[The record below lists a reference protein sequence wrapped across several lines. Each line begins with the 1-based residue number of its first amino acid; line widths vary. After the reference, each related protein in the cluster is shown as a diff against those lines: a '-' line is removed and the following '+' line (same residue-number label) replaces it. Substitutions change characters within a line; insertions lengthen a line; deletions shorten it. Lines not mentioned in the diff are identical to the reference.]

1 MVRITIITP
10 VFPYPNRGV
19 YTGIER
25 HVEGL
30 CKGFKKLGHK
40 VTIITTFWNGGTSYH
55 NFNDIEIYRFKDLR
69 TILGKLGK
77 LSGVFELNFLTF
89 SLNVTLNKKLL
100 NTDLLLINLP
110 FPFLS
115 LIDGNFISISL
126 LHHVQ
131 PIANLKDVLSVPFG
145 NIYGKLT
152 KPDYWVA
159 PSKFTAEQ
167 FIKLFKISKE
177 KIKIIP
183 EGVDLEKFNR
193 NIDASDINE
202 KLGNERKILF
212 VGNLHPNKG
221 VHFLIK
227 SFALVKSKIDD
238 VKLVIV
244 GDGSLKHYLIN
255 LTKRLN
261 IEKDVIFAGFVSDEE
276 LPKYYASCDIFAS
289 ASVLEGFGLIFL
301 EAMALGKPIVAF
313 NLASI
318 PEVVGNAG
326 ILIDEI
332 NHEKFANA
340 IIELLRNE
348 ELYQEKSQ
356 IAFKRAKLFSW
367 EKIAEQFIKINEQ
380 VSEKI

>member
-10 VFPYPNRGV
+10 VFPYPKRGV

-40 VTIITTFWNGGTSYH
+40 VIIITTFWNGGASYH

-89 SLNVTLNKKLL
+89 SLNVTLNKNLL
-100 NTDLLLINLP
+100 DTDLLLINLP

-126 LHHVQ
+126 LHHAQ
-131 PIANLKDVLSVPFG
+131 PIVNLKDALSVPFG

-152 KPDYWVA
+152 RPDYWVA

-167 FIKLFKISKE
+167 FIKLFKIPKE

-193 NIDASDINE
+193 SVDASDIDE

-238 VKLVIV
+238 VNLVIV
-244 GDGSLKHYLIN
+244 GDGPLKNYLIN

-261 IEKDVIFAGFVSDEE
+261 LEKDVIFTGFVSDEE

-301 EAMALGKPIVAF
+301 EAMAFGKPIVAF

-326 ILIDEI
+326 ILVNEI
-332 NHEKFANA
+332 NHEKFANV
-340 IIELLRNE
+340 IIELLQNK
-348 ELYQEKSQ
+348 ELHKEKSE
-356 IAFKRAKLFSW
+356 IALNRAKLFSW
-367 EKIAEQFIKINEQ
+367 EKIAEQFIKII
-380 VSEKI
+380 K

>member
-1 MVRITIITP
+1 MLRITIITP
-10 VFPYPNRGV
+10 VFPYPKRGV

-25 HVEGL
+25 HIEGL
-30 CKGFKKLGHK
+30 SKGFKKLGYK
-40 VTIITTFWNGGTSYH
+40 VTVVTTFWNGGTLYH
-55 NFNDIEIYRFKDLR
+55 NFDGIKIYRFKDLR
-69 TILGKLGK
+69 TILGKFGK
-77 LSGVFELNFLTF
+77 LSGMFELDFLTF
-89 SLNVTLNKKLL
+89 SLNITLNKKLL
-100 NTDLLLINLP
+100 DTDLLLINLP
-110 FPFLS
+110 FPFLR
-115 LIDGNFISISL
+115 LLGNNFISIGL

-131 PIANLKDVLSVPFG
+131 LIVKLKDALSIPFG

-167 FIKLFKISKE
+167 FIRLFNISKE
-177 KIKIIP
+177 RIRVIP
-183 EGVDLEKFNR
+183 EGVDMEKFNR
-193 NIDASDINE
+193 NINVSDIDE
-202 KLGNERKILF
+202 KFGKERKILF

-227 SFALVKSKIDD
+227 SFALVKSKIND

-244 GDGSLKHYLIN
+244 GDGPLKHYLIN
-255 LTKRLN
+255 LTKKLN
-261 IEKDVIFAGFVSDEE
+261 LEKDVIFAGFVNDED

-326 ILIDEI
+326 ILVDQI

-348 ELYQEKSQ
+348 ELYREKSQ
-356 IAFKRAKLFSW
+356 IALSRVKLFSW
-367 EKIAEQFIKINEQ
+367 EKIAEQFVNIFLKR
-380 VSEKI
+380 

>member
-1 MVRITIITP
+1 MVRITVITP
-10 VFPYPNRGV
+10 VFPYPKRGV

-40 VTIITTFWNGGTSYH
+40 VTIITTYWNGGASYH
-55 NFNDIEIYRFKDLR
+55 RFNDMEIYRFKDLR
-69 TILGKLGK
+69 AILGKLGK
-77 LSGVFELNFLTF
+77 LSGLFELDFLSF
-89 SLNVTLNKKLL
+89 SLNVTLNKNLL
-100 NTDLLLINLP
+100 DTDLLLINIPL
-110 FPFLS
+110 FPFLR
-115 LIDGNFISISL
+115 LINGNFISFGL

-131 PIANLKDVLSVPFG
+131 PIVKLTDALSYPFG
-145 NIYGKLT
+145 NIYMKLT
-152 KPDYWVA
+152 KPNYWVA
-159 PSKFTAEQ
+159 PSKFSAEQ
-167 FIKLFKISKE
+167 FIKLLKIPKE
-177 KIKIIP
+177 KLKVIP

-227 SFALVKSKIDD
+227 SFALVKSRIND
-238 VKLVIV
+238 VKLIIV
-244 GDGSLKHYLIN
+244 GDGPLKYYLIN

-261 IEKDVIFAGFVSDEE
+261 LEKDVIFTGFVNDEE

-318 PEVVGNAG
+318 PEVVGNSG
-326 ILIDEI
+326 ILVDEI

-340 IIELLRNE
+340 VIQLLRDE
-348 ELYQEKSQ
+348 ELYQEKSK
-356 IAFKRAKLFSW
+356 IALNRVKLFSW
-367 EKIAEQFIKINEQ
+367 EKIAEQFIKIN
-380 VSEKI
+380 K

>member
-10 VFPYPNRGV
+10 VFPYPKRGV

-25 HVEGL
+25 NVEGL

-40 VTIITTFWNGGTSYH
+40 VTVITTYWNGGTSYH
-55 NFNDIEIYRFKDLR
+55 NFNGIEIYRLKDLR

-77 LSGVFELNFLTF
+77 LSGVFELDFLTF
-89 SLNVTLNKKLL
+89 SLNVTLNKRFID
-100 NTDLLLINLP
+100 TDLLLINLP
-110 FPFLS
+110 YPFLS
-115 LIDGNFISISL
+115 LIDGNFISIGL
-126 LHHVQ
+126 LHHAQ
-131 PIANLKDVLSVPFG
+131 PIVKLTDALSVPFG

-159 PSKFTAEQ
+159 PSRFTADE
-167 FIKLFKISKE
+167 FIKLFKIPEE

-183 EGVDLEKFNR
+183 EGVDLEKFNI
-193 NIDASDINE
+193 NVDASDINE

-227 SFALVKSKIDD
+227 SFALVKSRVDD

-244 GDGSLKHYLIN
+244 GDGPLKHYLIN

-261 IEKDVIFAGFVSDEE
+261 IEKDVIFAGFVNDED

-301 EAMALGKPIVAF
+301 EAMALSKPIVAF

-326 ILIDEI
+326 ILVNEI

-340 IIELLRNE
+340 IIELLQNKA
-348 ELYQEKSQ
+348 LYKEKSE
-356 IAFKRAKLFSW
+356 IALNRVKLFSW
-367 EKIAEQFIKINEQ
+367 EKIAEQFIKII
-380 VSEKI
+380 K

>member
-10 VFPYPNRGV
+10 VFPYPKRGV

-25 HVEGL
+25 HIEGL

-40 VTIITTFWNGGTSYH
+40 VTIITTYWNGGSSYH
-55 NFNDIEIYRFKDLR
+55 NLNDIEIYRFKDLR
-69 TILGKLGK
+69 SILGKLGR
-77 LSGVFELNFLTF
+77 LSGVFELDFLTF
-89 SLNVTLNKKLL
+89 SLNVTLNKKVLD
-100 NTDLLLINLP
+100 TDLLLINLP
-110 FPFLS
+110 FPFLN
-115 LIDGNFISISL
+115 LIDGNFISVGL

-131 PIANLKDVLSVPFG
+131 PIVKFKDAFSIPFG

-152 KPDYWVA
+152 KADYWVA
-159 PSKFTAEQ
+159 PSQFTAEQ
-167 FIKLFKISKE
+167 FIKLFKIPKE

-183 EGVDLEKFNR
+183 EGVDLEKFNK
-193 NIDASDINE
+193 NVDASDINE

-227 SFALVKSKIDD
+227 SFALVKSRIND

-244 GDGSLKHYLIN
+244 GDGPLKHYLIN

-261 IEKDVIFAGFVSDEE
+261 IEKDVIFAGFVNDED

-326 ILIDEI
+326 ILVNEI

-340 IIELLRNE
+340 IIELLSDE
-348 ELYQEKSQ
+348 KLYQEKSEN
-356 IAFKRAKLFSW
+356 ALKRAKLFSW
-367 EKIAEQFIKINEQ
+367 EKIAEQFVKINEQ
-380 VSEKI
+380 S

>member
-1 MVRITIITP
+1 MVRITIVTP
-10 VFPYPNRGV
+10 VFPYPKRGV

-40 VTIITTFWNGGTSYH
+40 VTVVTTYWNGGTSYH
-55 NFNDIEIYRFKDLR
+55 NFNGIEIYRFKDLR

-77 LSGVFELNFLTF
+77 LSGVFELDFLTF

-100 NTDLLLINLP
+100 DTDFLLINLP

-115 LIDGNFISISL
+115 LINGNFISIGL
-126 LHHVQ
+126 LHHAQ
-131 PIANLKDVLSVPFG
+131 PIVKFTNALSVPFG

-159 PSKFTAEQ
+159 PSRFTAEQ
-167 FIKLFKISKE
+167 FIKLFKISKK

-193 NIDASDINE
+193 DIDASDINE

-227 SFALVKSKIDD
+227 SFVLVKSRIND

-244 GDGSLKHYLIN
+244 GDGPLKHYLIN

-261 IEKDVIFAGFVSDEE
+261 LEKDVIFTGFVSDQE
-276 LPKYYASCDIFAS
+276 LPKYYAACDIFAS

-318 PEVVGNAG
+318 PEVIGNAG
-326 ILIDEI
+326 ILIDQI

-340 IIELLRNE
+340 IIKLLSDE
-348 ELYQEKSQ
+348 KLYQEKSEN
-356 IAFKRAKLFSW
+356 ALKRAKLFSW

-380 VSEKI
+380 S

>member
-10 VFPYPNRGV
+10 VFPYPKRGV

-40 VTIITTFWNGGTSYH
+40 VTVITTYWNGGSSYH
-55 NFNDIEIYRFKDLR
+55 NFNDMEIYRFKDLR
-69 TILGKLGK
+69 VILGKFGK
-77 LSGVFELNFLTF
+77 LSGAFELDFLTF
-89 SLNVTLNKKLL
+89 SLIVTLNKKLL
-100 NTDLLLINLP
+100 DTDLLLINLP

-115 LIDGNFISISL
+115 LINGNFTSIGL
-126 LHHVQ
+126 LHHAQ
-131 PIANLKDVLSVPFG
+131 PIVNLKDALSVPFG

-152 KPDYWVA
+152 RPDYWVA
-159 PSKFTAEQ
+159 PSRFTAEQ

-177 KIKIIP
+177 KIRVIP

-193 NIDASDINE
+193 SVNTSDINE

-227 SFALVKSKIDD
+227 SFALVKSRIND

-244 GDGSLKHYLIN
+244 GDGHLKHYLIN

-261 IEKDVIFAGFVSDEE
+261 LEKDVIFAGFVNDED

-318 PEVVGNAG
+318 PEVVENAG
-326 ILIDEI
+326 ILVNEI
-332 NHEKFANA
+332 NHEKFADA
-340 IIELLRNE
+340 IIELLSDE
-348 ELYQEKSQ
+348 KLYQEKSEN
-356 IAFKRAKLFSW
+356 ALKRAKLFSW

-380 VSEKI
+380 S

>member
-10 VFPYPNRGV
+10 VFPYPKRGV

-25 HVEGL
+25 HIEGL

-40 VTIITTFWNGGTSYH
+40 VTIITTYWNGGSSYH
-55 NFNDIEIYRFKDLR
+55 NLNDIEIYRFKDLR
-69 TILGKLGK
+69 SILGRLGR
-77 LSGVFELNFLTF
+77 LSGVFELDFLTF
-89 SLNVTLNKKLL
+89 SLNVTLNKKVLD
-100 NTDLLLINLP
+100 TDLLLINLP

-115 LIDGNFISISL
+115 LIDGNFISVGL

-131 PIANLKDVLSVPFG
+131 PIVKFKDAFSIPFG

-167 FIKLFKISKE
+167 FIKLFKIPKE
-177 KIKIIP
+177 KIRVIP
-183 EGVDLEKFNR
+183 EGVDLEKFNK
-193 NIDASDINE
+193 NVDASDINE

-227 SFALVKSKIDD
+227 SFALVKSRIND

-244 GDGSLKHYLIN
+244 GDGPLKHYLIN

-261 IEKDVIFAGFVSDEE
+261 IEKDVIFAGFVNDED
-276 LPKYYASCDIFAS
+276 LPKYYASCDIFTS

-326 ILIDEI
+326 ILVNEI

-340 IIELLRNE
+340 IIKLLSHE
-348 ELYQEKSQ
+348 KLYQEQSEN
-356 IAFKRAKLFSW
+356 ALKRAKLFSW
-367 EKIAEQFIKINEQ
+367 EKIAEQFVKINEQ
-380 VSEKI
+380 S

>member
-10 VFPYPNRGV
+10 VFPYPKRGV

-40 VTIITTFWNGGTSYH
+40 VTVITTYWNGGSSYH
-55 NFNDIEIYRFKDLR
+55 NFNDMEIYRFKDLR
-69 TILGKLGK
+69 VILGKLGK
-77 LSGVFELNFLTF
+77 LSGVFELDFLTF
-89 SLNVTLNKKLL
+89 SLIVTLNKKLL
-100 NTDLLLINLP
+100 DTDLLLINLP

-115 LIDGNFISISL
+115 LINGNFTSIGL
-126 LHHVQ
+126 LHHAQ
-131 PIANLKDVLSVPFG
+131 PIVNLKDALSVPFG

-152 KPDYWVA
+152 RPDYWVA
-159 PSKFTAEQ
+159 PSRFTAEQ

-177 KIKIIP
+177 KIRVIP

-193 NIDASDINE
+193 SVDTSDINE

-227 SFALVKSKIDD
+227 SFALVKSRIND

-244 GDGSLKHYLIN
+244 GDGHLKHYLIN

-261 IEKDVIFAGFVSDEE
+261 LEKDVIFAGFVNDED

-318 PEVVGNAG
+318 PEVVENAG
-326 ILIDEI
+326 ILVNEI

-340 IIELLRNE
+340 IIELLSDE
-348 ELYQEKSQ
+348 KLYQEKSEN
-356 IAFKRAKLFSW
+356 ALKRAKLFSW

-380 VSEKI
+380 S

>member
-10 VFPYPNRGV
+10 VFPYPKRGV

-40 VTIITTFWNGGTSYH
+40 VIIITTYWNDGISYS
-55 NFNDIEIYRFKDLR
+55 NFNGIEIYRFKDLR
-69 TILGKLGK
+69 VILGKLGK
-77 LSGVFELNFLTF
+77 LSGVFELDFLTF
-89 SLNVTLNKKLL
+89 SLNVTLNKNLL
-100 NTDLLLINLP
+100 DTDLLLINLP

-115 LIDGNFISISL
+115 LIDGNFISIGL
-126 LHHVQ
+126 LHHAQ
-131 PIANLKDVLSVPFG
+131 PIVNLKDALSAPFG

-159 PSKFTAEQ
+159 PSRFTAEQ

-348 ELYQEKSQ
+348 ELYKEKSQ
-356 IAFKRAKLFSW
+356 IAFNRAKLFSW
-367 EKIAEQFIKINEQ
+367 ENIAEQFIKII
-380 VSEKI
+380 K

>member
-1 MVRITIITP
+1 MKVTIITP
-10 VFPYPNRGV
+10 VYPYPKRGV
-19 YTGIER
+19 YTGLER
-25 HVEGL
+25 YVEGL
-30 CKGFKKLGHK
+30 SKGFRTLNHE
-40 VTIITTFWNGGTSYH
+40 VTIITTFWNGGNRYELL
-55 NFNDIEIYRFKDLR
+55 NNGIKIERAIDLR
-69 TILGKLGK
+69 TILKKAGKITGLFHTD
-77 LSGVFELNFLTF
+77 LLTF
-89 SLNVTLNKKLL
+89 GFKAVMNNRYIDA
-100 NTDLLLINLP
+100 DLLLINSQNI
-110 FPFLS
+110 FLN
-115 LIDGNFISISL
+115 LIKGNFTSIAL

-131 PIANLKDVLSVPFG
+131 PLTKIIDAFYVPFG
-145 NIYGKLT
+145 NFYYRLMN
-152 KPDYWVA
+152 PNYWVA
-159 PSKFTAEQ
+159 PSKFSAEQ
-167 FIKLFKISKE
+167 FIKLLKIPKE
-177 KIKIIP
+177 KLKVIP

-227 SFALVKSKIDD
+227 SFALVKSRIND

-244 GDGSLKHYLIN
+244 GDGSLKYYLIN

-261 IEKDVIFAGFVSDEE
+261 LEKDVIFTGFVNDED

-326 ILIDEI
+326 ILVNEI
-332 NHEKFANA
+332 NYEKFANA
-340 IIELLRNE
+340 IIELLKNE
-348 ELYQEKSQ
+348 KIYQEKSQ
-356 IAFKRAKLFSW
+356 IALNRAKLFSW
-367 EKIAEQFIKINEQ
+367 EKIAEHFIKI
-380 VSEKI
+380 IG

>member
-1 MVRITIITP
+1 MVKITIITP
-10 VFPYPNRGV
+10 VFPYPKRGV

-40 VTIITTFWNGGTSYH
+40 VTVITTYWNGGSSYH
-55 NFNDIEIYRFKDLR
+55 NLNDIEIYRVKDLR

-77 LSGVFELNFLTF
+77 LSGVFELDFLTF

-100 NTDLLLINLP
+100 DTDLLLINLP

-115 LIDGNFISISL
+115 LIDGNFISVSL
-126 LHHVQ
+126 LHHAQ
-131 PIANLKDVLSVPFG
+131 PIVKLKDALAVPFG

-152 KPDYWVA
+152 KTNYYVA

-193 NIDASDINE
+193 NVDASDVNE
-202 KLGNERKILF
+202 KLGSERKILF
-212 VGNLHPNKG
+212 VGNLHPSKG

-227 SFALVKSKIDD
+227 SFALVKSKIND

-244 GDGSLKHYLIN
+244 GDGPLKHCLIN

-261 IEKDVIFAGFVSDEE
+261 LEKDVIFAGFVSEKD
-276 LPKYYASCDIFAS
+276 LPKYYASCDMFAS

-326 ILIDEI
+326 ILVNEI
-332 NHEKFANA
+332 NHEKFADA
-340 IIELLRNE
+340 IIELLRNK
-348 ELYQEKSQ
+348 ELYKEKSE
-356 IAFKRAKLFSW
+356 IALSRAKLFSW
-367 EKIAEQFIKINEQ
+367 EKIAEQFIKII
-380 VSEKI
+380 K

>member
-1 MVRITIITP
+1 MKRITIITP
-10 VFPYPNRGV
+10 VYPYPKRGV

-30 CKGFKKLGHK
+30 CKGFSKLGHK
-40 VTIITTFWNGGTSYH
+40 VKVITTYWNGGINYH
-55 NFNDIEIYRFKDLR
+55 NLNGMEIYRFKDLR
-69 TILGKLGK
+69 VMLGRFGK
-77 LSGVFELNFLTF
+77 LSGAFELDFLSF
-89 SLNVTLNKKLL
+89 SLNVTFNRKILDA
-100 NTDLLLINLP
+100 DLLLINLP

-115 LIDGNFISISL
+115 IINGSFTSIVL

-131 PIANLKDVLSVPFG
+131 PIVKLQDIISVPFG

-152 KPDYWVA
+152 KPNYYVA
-159 PSKFTAEQ
+159 PSLFSAKEFMKT
-167 FIKLFKISKE
+167 FKIPKE
-177 KIKIIP
+177 KIRVIP
-183 EGVDLEKFNR
+183 EGVDLEKFNK
-193 NIDASDINE
+193 NVDPLPFFKNQDD
-202 KLGNERKILF
+202 KVILF

-227 SFALVKSKIDD
+227 SFSLLKSKLNN

-244 GDGSLKHYLIN
+244 GEGYLKSFLMN
-255 LTKRLN
+255 LAKRLN
-261 IEKDVIFAGFVSDEE
+261 LEKDIIFAGFVKDED

-301 EAMALGKPIVAF
+301 EAMACGKPIVAF

-326 ILIDEI
+326 ILVNEI

-340 IIELLRNE
+340 MLELLTNDK
-348 ELYQEKSQ
+348 LYQEKVN
-356 IAFKRAKLFSW
+356 IALERVRLFNL
-367 EKIAEQFIKINEQ
+367 ENIACKFIELSNE
-380 VSEKI
+380 

>member
-10 VFPYPNRGV
+10 VFPYPKRGV

-40 VTIITTFWNGGTSYH
+40 VTIITTFWNGGNSYH
-55 NFNDIEIYRFKDLR
+55 NLNGIEVYRFKDLR
-69 TILGKLGK
+69 TILGKFAR
-77 LSGVFELNFLTF
+77 LSGVFELDFLTF
-89 SLNVTLNKKLL
+89 SLNVTLNKNLL
-100 NTDLLLINLP
+100 DTDLLLINLP

-115 LIDGNFISISL
+115 LIDGNFISIGL

-131 PIANLKDVLSVPFG
+131 PIVNLKDVLSVPFG

-159 PSKFTAEQ
+159 PSRFTAEQ

-193 NIDASDINE
+193 NINASDINE

-227 SFALVKSKIDD
+227 SFALVKSKIND

-244 GDGSLKHYLIN
+244 GDGPLKHYLIN

-261 IEKDVIFAGFVSDEE
+261 LEKDVIFTGFVNDED

-332 NHEKFANA
+332 NYEKFADA
-340 IIELLRNE
+340 LIELLSNE
-348 ELYQEKSQ
+348 ELYREKSQ
-356 IAFKRAKLFSW
+356 IALNRVKLFSW
-367 EKIAEQFIKINEQ
+367 ENIAEQFIKII
-380 VSEKI
+380 K

>member
-10 VFPYPNRGV
+10 VFPYPKRGV

-40 VTIITTFWNGGTSYH
+40 VTIITTFWNGGSSYH
-55 NFNDIEIYRFKDLR
+55 TLNGIEIYRFKDLR
-69 TILGKLGK
+69 AILGKFGR
-77 LSGVFELNFLTF
+77 LSGVFELDFLTF

-100 NTDLLLINLP
+100 DADLLLINLP

-115 LIDGNFISISL
+115 LIDGNFISVGL

-131 PIANLKDVLSVPFG
+131 PIVKIKDALAVPFG

-152 KPDYWVA
+152 KPDYWAA

-177 KIKIIP
+177 KIRIIP
-183 EGVDLEKFNR
+183 EGVDQEKFNR
-193 NIDASDINE
+193 NVDTSDINE

-212 VGNLHPNKG
+212 VGNLHPSKG
-221 VHFLIK
+221 IHFLIK
-227 SFALVKSKIDD
+227 SFALVKSRIND

-244 GDGSLKHYLIN
+244 GDGPLKHYLIN
-255 LTKRLN
+255 LTKRLKL
-261 IEKDVIFAGFVSDEE
+261 EKDVIFAGFVNDED

-326 ILIDEI
+326 ILIDQI

-340 IIELLRNE
+340 IIELLQNKA
-348 ELYQEKSQ
+348 LYKEKSE
-356 IAFKRAKLFSW
+356 IALNRVKLFSW
-367 EKIAEQFIKINEQ
+367 EKIAEQFIKII
-380 VSEKI
+380 K

>member
-1 MVRITIITP
+1 MVKITIITP
-10 VFPYPNRGV
+10 VFPYPKRGF

-30 CKGFKKLGHK
+30 CKGFKKLGHR
-40 VTIITTFWNGGTSYH
+40 VTVITTYWNGGTPYH
-55 NFNDIEIYRFKDLR
+55 SLNGIEIYRFKDLR
-69 TILGKLGK
+69 AILGKLGK
-77 LSGVFELNFLTF
+77 LSGVFELDFLTF

-100 NTDLLLINLP
+100 DADLLLINLP
-110 FPFLS
+110 FPFLN
-115 LIDGNFISISL
+115 LIDGNFISIAL
-126 LHHVQ
+126 LHHAQ
-131 PIANLKDVLSVPFG
+131 PIVKLKDALSVPFG

-193 NIDASDINE
+193 NVDTSDINE

-221 VHFLIK
+221 VHLLIK
-227 SFALVKSKIDD
+227 SFALVKSKIND

-244 GDGSLKHYLIN
+244 GDGPLKHYLIN
-255 LTKRLN
+255 LTKRLSL
-261 IEKDVIFAGFVSDEE
+261 EKDVIFTGFVSDEA

-318 PEVVGNAG
+318 PEVVGSAG
-326 ILIDEI
+326 ILINEI
-332 NHEKFANA
+332 NREKFANA
-340 IIELLRNE
+340 IIELLKNE
-348 ELYQEKSQ
+348 ELYKEKSQ
-356 IAFKRAKLFSW
+356 IALNRAKLFSW
-367 EKIAEQFIKINEQ
+367 ERIAGQFINLNN
-380 VSEKI
+380 VD

>member
-1 MVRITIITP
+1 MVRITVITP
-10 VFPYPNRGV
+10 VFPYPKRGV

-30 CKGFKKLGHK
+30 CKGFKKLGQK
-40 VTIITTFWNGGTSYH
+40 VTIITTYWNGGTSYH
-55 NFNDIEIYRFKDLR
+55 NLNGIEIYRFKDLR
-69 TILGKLGK
+69 TVLGKLGR
-77 LSGVFELNFLTF
+77 LSGVFELDFLTF

-100 NTDLLLINLP
+100 DTDLLLINLP
-110 FPFLS
+110 FPFLG
-115 LIDGNFISISL
+115 LMDGNFISVGL
-126 LHHVQ
+126 LHHAQ
-131 PIANLKDVLSVPFG
+131 PIVKLKDALSVPFG
-145 NIYGKLT
+145 NIYGKLV

-159 PSKFTAEQ
+159 PSRFTAEQ

-193 NIDASDINE
+193 DINASDIDE

-227 SFALVKSKIDD
+227 SFALVKSKIND

-244 GDGSLKHYLIN
+244 GDGPLKNYLIN
-255 LTKRLN
+255 LTKKLN
-261 IEKDVIFAGFVSDEE
+261 LEKDVIFAGFVSDEE

-318 PEVVGNAG
+318 PEIVGNAG

-340 IIELLRNE
+340 LIELLSNE
-348 ELYQEKSQ
+348 ELYQEKSEL
-356 IAFKRAKLFSW
+356 ALNRAKLFSW

-380 VSEKI
+380 S

>member
-10 VFPYPNRGV
+10 VFPYPKRGV

-40 VTIITTFWNGGTSYH
+40 VTVITTYWNGGSSHH
-55 NFNDIEIYRFKDLR
+55 NFNDMEIYRFKDLR
-69 TILGKLGK
+69 VILGKLGK
-77 LSGVFELNFLTF
+77 LSGVFELDFLTF
-89 SLNVTLNKKLL
+89 SLIVTLNKKLL
-100 NTDLLLINLP
+100 DTDLLLINLP

-115 LIDGNFISISL
+115 LINGNFTSIGL
-126 LHHVQ
+126 LHHAQ
-131 PIANLKDVLSVPFG
+131 PIVNLKDALSVPFG

-152 KPDYWVA
+152 RPDYWVA
-159 PSKFTAEQ
+159 PSRFTAEQ

-177 KIKIIP
+177 KIRVIP

-193 NIDASDINE
+193 SVDTSDINE

-227 SFALVKSKIDD
+227 SFALVKSRIND

-244 GDGSLKHYLIN
+244 GDGHLKHYLIN

-261 IEKDVIFAGFVSDEE
+261 LEKDVIFAGFVNDED

-318 PEVVGNAG
+318 PEVVENAG
-326 ILIDEI
+326 ILVNEI
-332 NHEKFANA
+332 NHEKFADA
-340 IIELLRNE
+340 IIELLSDE
-348 ELYQEKSQ
+348 KLYQEKSEN
-356 IAFKRAKLFSW
+356 ALKRAKLFSW

-380 VSEKI
+380 S

>member
-10 VFPYPNRGV
+10 VFPYPKRGV

-40 VTIITTFWNGGTSYH
+40 VTVITTYWNGGSSYH
-55 NFNDIEIYRFKDLR
+55 NFNDMEIYRFKDLR
-69 TILGKLGK
+69 VILGKLGK
-77 LSGVFELNFLTF
+77 LSGVFELDFLTF
-89 SLNVTLNKKLL
+89 SLIVTLNKKLL
-100 NTDLLLINLP
+100 DTDLLLINLP

-115 LIDGNFISISL
+115 LINGNFTSIGL
-126 LHHVQ
+126 LHHAQ
-131 PIANLKDVLSVPFG
+131 PIVNLKDALSVPFG

-152 KPDYWVA
+152 RPDYWVA
-159 PSKFTAEQ
+159 PSRFTAEQ

-177 KIKIIP
+177 KIRVIP

-193 NIDASDINE
+193 SVDTSDINE

-227 SFALVKSKIDD
+227 SFALVKSRIND

-244 GDGSLKHYLIN
+244 GDGHLKHYLIN

-261 IEKDVIFAGFVSDEE
+261 LEKDVIFAGFVNDED

-289 ASVLEGFGLIFL
+289 ASVLEGFELIFL

-318 PEVVGNAG
+318 PEVVENAG
-326 ILIDEI
+326 ILVNEI
-332 NHEKFANA
+332 NHEKFADA
-340 IIELLRNE
+340 IIELLSDE
-348 ELYQEKSQ
+348 KLYQEKSEN
-356 IAFKRAKLFSW
+356 ALKRAKLFSW

-380 VSEKI
+380 S

>member
-1 MVRITIITP
+1 MARVTIITP
-10 VFPYPNRGV
+10 VFPYPRRGV

-40 VTIITTFWNGGTSYH
+40 VTIITTYWNGGFSYS
-55 NFNDIEIYRFKDLR
+55 NFNDIKIYRFKDLR
-69 TILGKLGK
+69 VILGKLGK
-77 LSGVFELNFLTF
+77 LSGLFELDFLTF
-89 SLNVTLNKKLL
+89 SLNVTLNRKLL
-100 NTDLLLINLP
+100 DTDLLLINMPL
-110 FPFLS
+110 FPFLR
-115 LIDGNFISISL
+115 LLNGNFISVGL
-126 LHHVQ
+126 VHHVQ
-131 PIANLKDVLSVPFG
+131 PIVKPSDALSYPFG
-145 NIYGKLT
+145 NIYMKLT
-152 KPDYWVA
+152 KPNYWVA
-159 PSKFTAEQ
+159 PSKFSAEQ
-167 FIKLFKISKE
+167 FIKLLKIPKE
-177 KIKIIP
+177 KLKVIP
-183 EGVDLEKFNR
+183 EGVDLEKFNI
-193 NIDASDINE
+193 NVNASDINE

-212 VGNLHPNKG
+212 VGNLHPSKG

-227 SFALVKSKIDD
+227 SFALVKSRIND

-244 GDGSLKHYLIN
+244 GDGTLKYYLIN

-261 IEKDVIFAGFVSDEE
+261 LEKDVIFTGFVSDEE

-326 ILIDEI
+326 ILIDQI

-340 IIELLRNE
+340 LIELLSNE
-348 ELYQEKSQ
+348 GLYREKSE
-356 IAFKRAKLFSW
+356 IAFNRAKLFSW
-367 EKIAEQFIKINEQ
+367 ERITEQFIKII
-380 VSEKI
+380 K

>member
-1 MVRITIITP
+1 VVRITIITP
-10 VFPYPNRGV
+10 VFPYPKRGV

-40 VTIITTFWNGGTSYH
+40 VIIITTYWNDGISYS
-55 NFNDIEIYRFKDLR
+55 NFNGIEIYRFKDLR
-69 TILGKLGK
+69 VILGKLGK
-77 LSGVFELNFLTF
+77 LSGVFELDFLTF
-89 SLNVTLNKKLL
+89 SLNVTLNKNLL
-100 NTDLLLINLP
+100 DTDLLLINLP

-115 LIDGNFISISL
+115 LIDGNFISIGL
-126 LHHVQ
+126 LHHAQ
-131 PIANLKDVLSVPFG
+131 PIVNLKDALSAPFG

-159 PSKFTAEQ
+159 PSRFTAEQ

-348 ELYQEKSQ
+348 ELYKEKSQ
-356 IAFKRAKLFSW
+356 IAFNRAKLFSW
-367 EKIAEQFIKINEQ
+367 ENIAEQFIKII
-380 VSEKI
+380 K

>member
-1 MVRITIITP
+1 MVKITIITP
-10 VFPYPNRGV
+10 VFPYPKRGF

-30 CKGFKKLGHK
+30 CKGFKKLGHR
-40 VTIITTFWNGGTSYH
+40 VTVITTYWNGGTPYH
-55 NFNDIEIYRFKDLR
+55 SLNGIEIYRFKDLR
-69 TILGKLGK
+69 AILGKLGK
-77 LSGVFELNFLTF
+77 LSGVFELDFLTF

-100 NTDLLLINLP
+100 DADLLLINLP
-110 FPFLS
+110 FPFLN
-115 LIDGNFISISL
+115 LIDGNFISIAL
-126 LHHVQ
+126 LHHAQ
-131 PIANLKDVLSVPFG
+131 PIVKLKDVLSVPFG

-159 PSKFTAEQ
+159 PSRFTTEQ

-183 EGVDLEKFNR
+183 EGVDLEKFNI

-221 VHFLIK
+221 VHLLIK
-227 SFALVKSKIDD
+227 SFALVKSKIND

-244 GDGSLKHYLIN
+244 GDGPLKHYLIN
-255 LTKRLN
+255 LTKRLGL
-261 IEKDVIFAGFVSDEE
+261 EKDIIFTGFVNDEE

-318 PEVVGNAG
+318 PEVVGSAG
-326 ILIDEI
+326 ILINEI
-332 NHEKFANA
+332 NREKFANA
-340 IIELLRNE
+340 IIELLKNE
-348 ELYQEKSQ
+348 ELYKEKSQ
-356 IAFKRAKLFSW
+356 IALNRAKLFSW
-367 EKIAEQFIKINEQ
+367 ERIAGQFINLNN
-380 VSEKI
+380 VD

>member
-10 VFPYPNRGV
+10 VFPYPKRGV

-69 TILGKLGK
+69 AILGKLGK
-77 LSGVFELNFLTF
+77 LSGVFELDFLTF

-100 NTDLLLINLP
+100 DTDLLLINLP

-126 LHHVQ
+126 LHHAQ
-131 PIANLKDVLSVPFG
+131 PIVKLKDALSAPFG

-193 NIDASDINE
+193 NVDSSDINE

-212 VGNLHPNKG
+212 VGNLHLNKG

-244 GDGSLKHYLIN
+244 GDGPLKHYLIN

-261 IEKDVIFAGFVSDEE
+261 LEKDIIFTGFVSDEE

-313 NLASI
+313 NLTSI

-332 NHEKFANA
+332 NHERFANV
-340 IIELLRNE
+340 IIELLKND
-348 ELYQEKSQ
+348 ELYKEKSEL
-356 IAFKRAKLFSW
+356 ALNRAKLFSW

-380 VSEKI
+380 S

>member
-10 VFPYPNRGV
+10 VFPYPKRGV

-40 VTIITTFWNGGTSYH
+40 VTVITTYWNGGSSYH
-55 NFNDIEIYRFKDLR
+55 NLNGIEIYRFKDLR
-69 TILGKLGK
+69 VILGKLGK
-77 LSGVFELNFLTF
+77 LSGVFELDFLTF

-100 NTDLLLINLP
+100 DADLLLINLP

-115 LIDGNFISISL
+115 LIDGNFISVGL

-131 PIANLKDVLSVPFG
+131 PITKIKDALAVPFG

-167 FIKLFKISKE
+167 FIKLFKIPKE
-177 KIKIIP
+177 KIKVIP
-183 EGVDLEKFNR
+183 EGVDLEKFNK
-193 NIDASDINE
+193 NVDTSDINE

-227 SFALVKSKIDD
+227 SFALVKSRIND

-244 GDGSLKHYLIN
+244 GDGPLKHYLIN

-261 IEKDVIFAGFVSDEE
+261 LEKDVIFTGFVSDQE
-276 LPKYYASCDIFAS
+276 LPKYYAACDIFAS

-318 PEVVGNAG
+318 PEVIGNAG
-326 ILIDEI
+326 ILIDQI

-340 IIELLRNE
+340 IIKLLSDE
-348 ELYQEKSQ
+348 KLYQEKSEN
-356 IAFKRAKLFSW
+356 ALKRAKLFSW

-380 VSEKI
+380 S